1 MRLLKLNKN
10 YVLVAFLFV
19 IISGCKDNSY
29 SAYYDKPLIEWESY
43 FSTITEQEQINLE
56 DTVLLVLKSSECSP
70 ALSELSW
77 WNSYNKEQNNIEVKL
92 IIIEKYATTAKV
104 LLEQE
109 NISIPFYRDS
119 AATII
124 ENNLLPSTPMKIY
137 FDQKGKIANIKSI
150 GSIADEME
158 FINL

>member
-1 MRLLKLNKN
+1 MRLLQSKIYL
-10 YVLVAFLFV
+10 LVVFLFV
-19 IISGCKDNSY
+19 VLSGCKENSY
-29 SAYYDKPLIEWESY
+29 SDYYKKPLNEWKSY
-43 FSTITEQEQINLE
+43 LSTITDQESIELKN
-56 DTVLLVLKSSECSP
+56 TVFLVLKSSECSP

-137 FDQKGKIANIKSI
+137 FDQKGEIANIKSI
-150 GSIADEME
+150 GSLANEVE